1 MSGRRGNVA
10 DRIASIWFRLF
21 AGQGDDIADAASLG
35 FICAIVIACGL
46 ALVAVWGKL

>member
-1 MSGRRGNVA
+1 MTRNQIDVA

-46 ALVAVWGKL
+46 ALVAVWGTL